1 MFLTASKA
9 ASHIRGVIKDYN
21 FWGQSESDSPLK
33 ISTTKAVIDNEKILS
48 LDRSLRTKNAGVAPT
63 KEFLETRTVVQKNL
77 DEVFKPLAL
86 NAIEALNDQGELLD
100 AGTANLESLAM
111 EAESVEYYVQLYAA
125 FKQVT
130 NPKIYYVDAP
140 ADPSVGMFIV
150 GTVGTDTVY
159 ASALLTQT

>member
-33 ISTTKAVIDNEKILS
+33 ISTTKAVIDNDKILF
-48 LDRSLRTKNAGVAPT
+48 LDRSLRAKNAGVAPT
-63 KEFLETRTVVQKNL
+63 KEFLETRTIVQKNL
-77 DEVFKPLAL
+77 DEVFKPMAL
-86 NAIEALNDQGELLD
+86 NAIATLHNQSSSIN
-100 AGTANLESLAM
+100 AGTASLETLAA

-140 ADPSVGMFIV
+140 ADSSVGMFIV

>member
-33 ISTTKAVIDNEKILS
+33 ISTTKAVLDNEKILS
-48 LDRSLRTKNAGVAPT
+48 LDRSLRAKNGVAPT
-63 KEFLETRTVVQKNL
+63 KEFLETRTIVQKNL

-86 NAIEALNDQGELLD
+86 NAITTLHDQRGSIEN
-100 AGTANLESLAM
+100 GTASLETLAA

-140 ADPSVGMFIV
+140 NDSSVGMFIV
-150 GTVGTDTVY
+150 GTVGTETIY